1 MHLYDKEGMPITI
14 TTRNKVYVNATDK
27 IYVNGTE
34 GKVIKLYTR
43 TFEHFYHS
51 LSDKEIASLWKLAIV
66 SLGLDEYPEYQS
78 LLPFNFNFLLE
89 EEETVKPVIWKY
101 LMVAVGYPKYEVKQ
115 LDYETFANRH
125 ALLGFERVHLNKGD
139 AEHDAYEYLLSV
151 RPNDR
156 VEGCVYNELDL
167 RGVKYV
173 MFDLD
178 DKKLP
183 IMVFANNPEDTNP
196 FFDIRNQIMI
206 RQPKGYLENQ
216 FEITDG
222 GNVYDV
228 TYNMPKD

>member
-27 IYVNGTE
+27 IYVNDTE

-66 SLGLDEYPEYQS
+66 SLGLDEYPEYDS

-89 EEETVKPVIWKY
+89 EEDTVKPIIWKY

-115 LDYETFANRH
+115 LDYESLANKQ
-125 ALLGFERVHLNKGD
+125 ALLGFERVYLNKGD
-139 AEHDAYEYLLSV
+139 AEHDAYECLMSV
-151 RPNDR
+151 RPNNR
-156 VEGCVYNELDL
+156 VAGCVYDELDL
-167 RGVKYV
+167 RGVKYIT
-173 MFDLD
+173 FDLD

-183 IMVFANNPEDTNP
+183 IMVFAKNPEDTNP
-196 FFDIRNQIMI
+196 FFDIKNQITV
-206 RQPKGYLENQ
+206 RQPRGYLENQ

-222 GNVYDV
+222 GCVYDV
-228 TYNMPKD
+228 VYNNPKD

>member
-14 TTRNKVYVNATDK
+14 TTRNKVYVNAT
-27 IYVNGTE
+27 E
-34 GKVIKLYTR
+34 GKVVKLYAR
-43 TFEHFYHS
+43 TFEHFYRS

-66 SLGLDEYPEYQS
+66 SLGLEEYPEYQS

-89 EEETVKPVIWKY
+89 EEDTVKPVIWKY

-115 LDYETFANRH
+115 LDYESFSNKQV
-125 ALLGFERVHLNKGD
+125 LLGYERVHLTKGD

-156 VEGCVYNELDL
+156 VEGCVYDELDL

-183 IMVFANNPEDTNP
+183 IMVFAKNPEDTNP
-196 FFDIRNQIMI
+196 YFNNSNQIMVK
-206 RQPKGYLENQ
+206 QPKGYLENQ
-216 FEITDG
+216 FEVTDG

-228 TYNMPKD
+228 LYIKPKD

>member
-14 TTRNKVYVNATDK
+14 TTRNKVYVEDTK
-27 IYVNGTE
+27 R
-34 GKVIKLYTR
+34 KVIKLYTR
-43 TFEHFYHS
+43 TFEHFYGS

-115 LDYETFANRH
+115 LDYESFANKQ

-139 AEHDAYEYLLSV
+139 AEHDAYEILMSV
-151 RPNDR
+151 RPNNR
-156 VEGCVYNELDL
+156 VAGCVYNELDL

>member
-14 TTRNKVYVNATDK
+14 TTMNKVYVNAT
-27 IYVNGTE
+27 E
-34 GKVIKLYTR
+34 GKVVKLYAR
-43 TFEHFYHS
+43 TFEHFYRS

-66 SLGLDEYPEYQS
+66 SLGLEEYPEYQS

-89 EEETVKPVIWKY
+89 EEDTVKPVIWKY

-115 LDYETFANRH
+115 LDYESFANKQV
-125 ALLGFERVHLNKGD
+125 LLGFERVHLTKSD

-151 RPNDR
+151 CPNDR
-156 VEGCVYNELDL
+156 VEGCVYDELDL

-183 IMVFANNPEDTNP
+183 IMVFAKNPEDTNP
-196 FFDIRNQIMI
+196 YFNNSNQIMI
-206 RQPKGYLENQ
+206 KQPKGYLENQ

-222 GNVYDV
+222 GIVYDV
-228 TYNMPKD
+228 LYIKPKD

>member
-14 TTRNKVYVNATDK
+14 TTTNKVYVEDTK
-27 IYVNGTE
+27 R
-34 GKVIKLYTR
+34 KVIKLYTR
-43 TFEHFYHS
+43 TFEHFYGS

-66 SLGLDEYPEYQS
+66 SLGLEEYPEYQS

-115 LDYETFANRH
+115 LDYESLANKQ
-125 ALLGFERVHLNKGD
+125 ALLGFERVHLNKSD
-139 AEHDAYEYLLSV
+139 AEHDAYETLMSV
-151 RPNDR
+151 RPNNR
-156 VEGCVYNELDL
+156 VAGCVYNELDL

-196 FFDIRNQIMI
+196 FFDIRNQITI
-206 RQPKGYLENQ
+206 KQPKGYLENQ

>member
-14 TTRNKVYVNATDK
+14 TTRNKVYVED
-27 IYVNGTE
+27 TE
-34 GKVIKLYTR
+34 RKVIKLYTR
-43 TFEHFYHS
+43 TFEHFYRS

-66 SLGLDEYPEYQS
+66 SLGLDEYPEYDS

-89 EEETVKPVIWKY
+89 EEDTVKPIIWKY
-101 LMVAVGYPKYEVKQ
+101 LMVAVGYPKYEVNH

-125 ALLGFERVHLNKGD
+125 ALLGFERVHLTKGD

-196 FFDIRNQIMI
+196 FFDVRNQIMI
-206 RQPKGYLENQ
+206 KQPKGYLENQ

>member
-14 TTRNKVYVNATDK
+14 TTRNKVYVND
-27 IYVNGTE
+27 TE
-34 GKVIKLYTR
+34 RKVIKLYTR
-43 TFEHFYHS
+43 TFEHFYRS

-78 LLPFNFNFLLE
+78 LLPFNFNFLRE
-89 EEETVKPVIWKY
+89 EEDTVKPIIWKY

-115 LDYETFANRH
+115 LDYESFANKQ
-125 ALLGFERVHLNKGD
+125 ALLGFERVHLSKGD
-139 AEHDAYEYLLSV
+139 AEHDAYECLMSV
-151 RPNDR
+151 RPNYR

-173 MFDLD
+173 IFDLD

-196 FFDIRNQIMI
+196 FFDIKNQIMI
-206 RQPKGYLENQ
+206 KQPKGYLENQ
-216 FEITDG
+216 FEVTDG

>member
-14 TTRNKVYVNATDK
+14 TTRNKVYIND
-27 IYVNGTE
+27 TE
-34 GKVIKLYTR
+34 RKVIKLYTR
-43 TFEHFYHS
+43 TFEHFYNS

-89 EEETVKPVIWKY
+89 EEDTVKPIIWKY
-101 LMVAVGYPKYEVKQ
+101 LMVAVGYPKYEVNH

-167 RGVKYV
+167 RGVKYIIL
-173 MFDLD
+173 DLD

-196 FFDIRNQIMI
+196 FFDIKNQITVK
-206 RQPKGYLENQ
+206 QPRGYLENQ

>member
-14 TTRNKVYVNATDK
+14 TTTNKVYVEDTK
-27 IYVNGTE
+27 R
-34 GKVIKLYTR
+34 KVIKLYTR
-43 TFEHFYHS
+43 TFEHFYGS

-115 LDYETFANRH
+115 LDYESFANKQ

-139 AEHDAYEYLLSV
+139 AEHDAYEILMSV
-151 RPNDR
+151 RPNNR
-156 VEGCVYNELDL
+156 VAGCVYNELDL

>member
-14 TTRNKVYVNATDK
+14 TTTNKVYVEDTK
-27 IYVNGTE
+27 R
-34 GKVIKLYTR
+34 KVIKLYTR
-43 TFEHFYHS
+43 TFEHFYGS

-89 EEETVKPVIWKY
+89 EEETVKPIIWKY

-115 LDYETFANRH
+115 LDYESFANKQ
-125 ALLGFERVHLNKGD
+125 ALLGFERVHLNKSD
-139 AEHDAYEYLLSV
+139 AEHDAYEILMSV
-151 RPNDR
+151 RPNNR
-156 VEGCVYNELDL
+156 VAGCVYNELDL

>member
-14 TTRNKVYVNATDK
+14 TTRNKVYVND
-27 IYVNGTE
+27 TE
-34 GKVIKLYTR
+34 GKVVKLYAR
-43 TFEHFYHS
+43 TFEHFYRT

-66 SLGLDEYPEYQS
+66 SLGLDEYPEYDS

-89 EEETVKPVIWKY
+89 EEDTVKPIIWKY
-101 LMVAVGYPKYEVKQ
+101 LMIAVGYPKYEVNQ
-115 LDYETFANRH
+115 LDYESFANKQV
-125 ALLGFERVHLNKGD
+125 LLGYERVQLSKGD
-139 AEHDAYEYLLSV
+139 AEHEAFEYLMSV

-167 RGVKYV
+167 RGVKYI

-196 FFDIRNQIMI
+196 FFNNNNQIMI
-206 RQPKGYLENQ
+206 KQPKGYLPNQ

-228 TYNMPKD
+228 VYNKPKD

>member
-14 TTRNKVYVNATDK
+14 TTTNKVYVEDTK
-27 IYVNGTE
+27 R
-34 GKVIKLYTR
+34 KVIKLYTR
-43 TFEHFYHS
+43 TFEHFYGS

-156 VEGCVYNELDL
+156 VAGCVYNELDL

-173 MFDLD
+173 TFDLD

-183 IMVFANNPEDTNP
+183 IMIFANNPEDTNP
-196 FFDIRNQIMI
+196 FFDIRNQITI
-206 RQPKGYLENQ
+206 KQPKGYLENQ
-216 FEITDG
+216 FEVTDG

-228 TYNMPKD
+228 IYNMPKD

>member
-14 TTRNKVYVNATDK
+14 TTRNKVYVND
-27 IYVNGTE
+27 TE
-34 GKVIKLYTR
+34 RKVIKLYTR
-43 TFEHFYHS
+43 TFEHFYRS

-66 SLGLDEYPEYQS
+66 SLGLDEYPEYDS

-115 LDYETFANRH
+115 LDYESFANKE
-125 ALLGFERVHLNKGD
+125 ALLGFERVHLYKSD
-139 AEHDAYEYLLSV
+139 AEHDAYECLLSV

-196 FFDIRNQIMI
+196 FSNDINQIRI
-206 RQPKGYLENQ
+206 RQPKGYLPNQ

-222 GNVYDV
+222 ELIYDV
-228 TYNMPKD
+228 LYIKPED

>member
-14 TTRNKVYVNATDK
+14 TTTNKVYVEDTK
-27 IYVNGTE
+27 R
-34 GKVIKLYTR
+34 KVIKLYTR
-43 TFEHFYHS
+43 TFEHFYGS

-115 LDYETFANRH
+115 LDYESFANKQ
-125 ALLGFERVHLNKGD
+125 ALLGFERVHLNKSD
-139 AEHDAYEYLLSV
+139 AEHDAYECLMSI
-151 RPNDR
+151 RPNYR
-156 VEGCVYNELDL
+156 VEGCVYDELDL

-173 MFDLD
+173 MLDLD

-206 RQPKGYLENQ
+206 KQPKGYLENQ
-216 FEITDG
+216 FEVTDG

-228 TYNMPKD
+228 VYNMPKD

>member
-14 TTRNKVYVNATDK
+14 TTMNKVYVNAT
-27 IYVNGTE
+27 E
-34 GKVIKLYTR
+34 GKVVKLYAR
-43 TFEHFYHS
+43 TFEHFYRS

-66 SLGLDEYPEYQS
+66 SLGLEEYPEYQS

-89 EEETVKPVIWKY
+89 EEDTVKPVIWKY

-115 LDYETFANRH
+115 LDYESFANKQV
-125 ALLGFERVHLNKGD
+125 LLGYERVHLTKSD

-183 IMVFANNPEDTNP
+183 IMVFAKNPEDTNP
-196 FFDIRNQIMI
+196 YFNNSNQIMI
-206 RQPKGYLENQ
+206 KQPKGYLENQ
-216 FEITDG
+216 FQVTDG

-228 TYNMPKD
+228 LYFKPKD

>member
-27 IYVNGTE
+27 VDVNDTE

-101 LMVAVGYPKYEVKQ
+101 LMVAVGYPKYEVKK
-115 LDYETFANRH
+115 LDYESLANKQ
-125 ALLGFERVHLNKGD
+125 ALLGFERVHLNKSD
-139 AEHDAYEYLLSV
+139 AEHDAYEILMSV
-151 RPNDR
+151 RPNNR
-156 VEGCVYNELDL
+156 VAGCVYNELDL

-206 RQPKGYLENQ
+206 RQPKGYLPNQ

>member
-14 TTRNKVYVNATDK
+14 TTTNKVYVEDTK
-27 IYVNGTE
+27 R
-34 GKVIKLYTR
+34 KVIKLYTR
-43 TFEHFYHS
+43 TFEHFYGS

-101 LMVAVGYPKYEVKQ
+101 LMVAVGYPKYEVNQ
-115 LDYETFANRH
+115 LDYESFANKQ
-125 ALLGFERVHLNKGD
+125 ALLGFERVHLNKSD
-139 AEHDAYEYLLSV
+139 AEHDAYECLMSV
-151 RPNDR
+151 RPNNR
-156 VEGCVYNELDL
+156 VAGCVYDELDL

>member
-14 TTRNKVYVNATDK
+14 TTMNKVYVND
-27 IYVNGTE
+27 TE
-34 GKVIKLYTR
+34 GKVVKLYAR
-43 TFEHFYHS
+43 TFEHFYRS

-66 SLGLDEYPEYQS
+66 SLGLEEYPEYQS

-89 EEETVKPVIWKY
+89 EEDTVKPIIWKY

-115 LDYETFANRH
+115 LDYESFANKQV
-125 ALLGFERVHLNKGD
+125 LLGFERVHLSKGD

-156 VEGCVYNELDL
+156 VEGCVYDELDL

-183 IMVFANNPEDTNP
+183 IMVFAKNPEDTNP
-196 FFDIRNQIMI
+196 YFNNSNQIMI
-206 RQPKGYLENQ
+206 KQPKGYLENQ
-216 FEITDG
+216 FQVTDG

-228 TYNMPKD
+228 VYNKPRD

>member
-14 TTRNKVYVNATDK
+14 TTMNKVYVNAT
-27 IYVNGTE
+27 E
-34 GKVIKLYTR
+34 GKVVKLYAR
-43 TFEHFYHS
+43 TFEHFYRS

-66 SLGLDEYPEYQS
+66 SLGLEEYPEYQS

-89 EEETVKPVIWKY
+89 EEDTVKPVIWKY

-115 LDYETFANRH
+115 LDYESFANKQV
-125 ALLGFERVHLNKGD
+125 LLGYERVHLTKGD

-156 VEGCVYNELDL
+156 VEGCVYSELDL

-183 IMVFANNPEDTNP
+183 IMVFAKNPEDTNP
-196 FFDIRNQIMI
+196 YFNNSNQIMI
-206 RQPKGYLENQ
+206 KQPKGYLENQ
-216 FEITDG
+216 FQVTDG
-222 GNVYDV
+222 GIIYDV
-228 TYNMPKD
+228 MYIKPKD